1 MSKRK
6 RQSKKKL
13 AGKGRLNDAERW
25 LRSRSLPENLVESY
39 AKRYSVS
46 EIIASEELMSIGY
59 YDDILIQKYENDG
72 IEWEYMIE
80 PLSGEMVVVPKG
92 TEEDELYEIHP
103 FI

>member
-13 AGKGRLNDAERW
+13 AGKGRLNDAKRW
-25 LRSRSLPENLVESY
+25 LQSRSLPENLVESY
-39 AKRYSVS
+39 SNRYSVS

-59 YDDILIQKYENDG
+59 YDDIFIQDYEKDG
-72 IEWEYMIE
+72 IEWEYMVE